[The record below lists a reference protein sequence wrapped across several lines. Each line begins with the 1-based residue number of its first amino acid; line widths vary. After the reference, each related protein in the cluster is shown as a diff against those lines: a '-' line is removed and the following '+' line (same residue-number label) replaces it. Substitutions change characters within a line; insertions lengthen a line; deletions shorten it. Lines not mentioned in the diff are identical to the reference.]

1 MVATKELSF
10 SRECFS
16 FKFNNLFRLPLINII
31 SSTCLLIFILL
42 FMVCFLACSCEKKEV
57 LITCIST
64 FKANES
70 C

>member
-16 FKFNNLFRLPLINII
+16 FKFNNLFKLPLINII

-42 FMVCFLACSCEKKEV
+42 FMVCFLACSCEKK
-57 LITCIST
+57 
-64 FKANES
+64 KY
-70 C
+70 